1 MNFFLYISF
10 YLFLLFSIVGH
21 GYLFQKIFFRGQK
34 INLGYLGFFGIFILL
49 IISYFF
55 NIFFPLSSKLNLFIL
70 FIGFIFFIQFLYQN
84 YLKEKTDLFLFLV
97 IFGLLIVFIL
107 TAKNHD
113 DFPYYHFEYIHFI
126 TKFPSTFGI
135 GIFNHGFR
143 THSSIF
149 YLSSLFYLPRA
160 EYNLIHIAPVFFLG
174 FANFIF
180 IKKIYTNLK
189 NKEGIYII
197 LLSLLSLVLANVFF
211 YRMAEHGT
219 DRSAQIVVLIVVIE
233 ILQFINR
240 SNFDKI
246 LLSKIFVLITIAIS
260 LKAFYVMYLLLIIP
274 VVYYQN
280 DKLQFFLQI
289 IKNKIFYICLV
300 LFLLFIS
307 VNFLNTGCIIYPVQ
321 ITCNENLL
329 WAIPLEQ
336 VIAMNNWYELWSKG
350 GATPNFRVENRDL
363 YIQNFNWVFNWL
375 NVYFFNKVSD
385 FLLGLFFSIFVFF
398 IFLVSWKKIKTK
410 LIKKKYLALY
420 FTLLLLFFEWFY
432 NHPALRYGGYHLIAL
447 LIFLP
452 VAFAIEKK
460 IIINKKLFQKIN
472 FLILIIALIF
482 LSRNI
487 LRINK
492 EIKVYNYNFYNNASY
507 NKSFQNYSI
516 YKNILDIKK
525 CNLDIKKCPEQTVLT
540 FKKYNK
546 DGFYIK
552 K

>member
-10 YLFLLFSIVGH
+10 YFFLLFSIIGH
-21 GYLFQKIFFRGQK
+21 GNLFQQIFFRGQK

-49 IISYFF
+49 IISYIF
-55 NIFFPLSSKLNLFIL
+55 NVFVPLSSKLNFVIL
-70 FIGFIFFIQFLYQN
+70 FTGFIFFIKFLHQN
-84 YLKEKTDLFLFLV
+84 YLKNKIDLFLLLI

-113 DFPYYHFEYIHFI
+113 DFSYYHFEYIHFI

-149 YLSSLFYLPRA
+149 YLSSLFYLPKV

-189 NKEGIYII
+189 NKEGIYIV

-219 DRSAQIVVLIVVIE
+219 DRSAQIVILIVVIE

-240 SNFDKI
+240 SNFDRI
-246 LLSKIFVLITIAIS
+246 LLSKIIVLITITIS
-260 LKAFYVMYLLLIIP
+260 LKAFYVMYLLLILP

-280 DKLQFFLQI
+280 DKFQLFLEI
-289 IKNKIFYICLV
+289 FKNKIFYICLV

-307 VNFLNTGCIIYPVQ
+307 VNFLNTGCVIYPVQ

-336 VIAMNNWYELWSKG
+336 VVSMNDWYELWSKG
-350 GATPNFRVENRDL
+350 GATPNFRVENPDL
-363 YIQNFNWVFNWL
+363 YIQNFNWVSNWL

-385 FLLGLFFSIFVFF
+385 FLLGLIFSISIFY
-398 IFLVSWKKIKTK
+398 IFLVNWKKIKTK
-410 LIKKKYLALY
+410 LIKRKYLALY
-420 FTLLLLFFEWFY
+420 LTLLFLFFEWFY

-460 IIINKKLFQKIN
+460 IIINKKLIKKIN
-472 FLILIIALIF
+472 FLIIIIALIF

-492 EIKVYNYNFYNNASY
+492 EIEVYNYDFYNNASY

-525 CNLDIKKCPEQTVLT
+525 CNLDIKKCPKQTVLT
-540 FKKYNK
+540 FEKYNK

>member
-10 YLFLLFSIVGH
+10 YFFLLFSIIGH
-21 GYLFQKIFFRGQK
+21 GNLFQQIFFRGQK

-49 IISYFF
+49 IISYIF
-55 NIFFPLSSKLNLFIL
+55 NVFVPLSSKLNFVIL
-70 FIGFIFFIQFLYQN
+70 FTGFIFFIKFLHQN
-84 YLKEKTDLFLFLV
+84 YLKNKIDLFLLLI

-113 DFPYYHFEYIHFI
+113 DFSYYHFEYIHFI

-149 YLSSLFYLPRA
+149 YLSSLFYLPKV

-219 DRSAQIVVLIVVIE
+219 DRSAQIVILIVVIE

-240 SNFDKI
+240 SNFDRI
-246 LLSKIFVLITIAIS
+246 LLSKIIVLITITIS
-260 LKAFYVMYLLLIIP
+260 LKAFYVMYLLLILP

-280 DKLQFFLQI
+280 DKFQLFLEI
-289 IKNKIFYICLV
+289 FKNKIFYICLV

-307 VNFLNTGCIIYPVQ
+307 VNFLNTGCVIYPVQ

-336 VIAMNNWYELWSKG
+336 VVSMNDWYELWSKG
-350 GATPNFRVENRDL
+350 GATPNFRVENPDL
-363 YIQNFNWVFNWL
+363 YIQNFNWVSNWL
-375 NVYFFNKVSD
+375 NLYFFNKVSD
-385 FLLGLFFSIFVFF
+385 FLLGLIFSIFIFY
-398 IFLVSWKKIKTK
+398 IFLVNWKKIKTK
-410 LIKKKYLALY
+410 LIKRKYLALY
-420 FTLLLLFFEWFY
+420 LTLLFLFFEWFY
-432 NHPALRYGGYHLIAL
+432 NYPALRYGGYHLIAL

-460 IIINKKLFQKIN
+460 IIINKKLIKKIN
-472 FLILIIALIF
+472 FLIIIIALIF

-492 EIKVYNYNFYNNASY
+492 EIEVYNYDFYNNASY

-525 CNLDIKKCPEQTVLT
+525 CNLDIKKCPKQTVLT
-540 FKKYNK
+540 FEKYNK

>member
-10 YLFLLFSIVGH
+10 YFFLLFSIIGH
-21 GYLFQKIFFRGQK
+21 GNLFQQIFFRGQK

-49 IISYFF
+49 IISYIF
-55 NIFFPLSSKLNLFIL
+55 NVFVPLSSKLNFVIL
-70 FIGFIFFIQFLYQN
+70 FTGFIFFIKFLHQN
-84 YLKEKTDLFLFLV
+84 YLKNKIDLFLLLI

-113 DFPYYHFEYIHFI
+113 DFSYYHFEYIHFI

-149 YLSSLFYLPRA
+149 YLSSLFYLPKV

-219 DRSAQIVVLIVVIE
+219 DRSAQIVILIVVIE

-240 SNFDKI
+240 SNFDRI
-246 LLSKIFVLITIAIS
+246 LLSKIIVLITITIS
-260 LKAFYVMYLLLIIP
+260 LKAFYVMYLLLILP

-280 DKLQFFLQI
+280 DKFQLFLEI
-289 IKNKIFYICLV
+289 FKNKIFYICLV

-307 VNFLNTGCIIYPVQ
+307 VNFLNTGCVIYPVQ

-336 VIAMNNWYELWSKG
+336 VVSMNDWYELWSKG
-350 GATPNFRVENRDL
+350 GATPNFRVENPDL
-363 YIQNFNWVFNWL
+363 YIQNFNWVSNWL

-385 FLLGLFFSIFVFF
+385 FLLGLIFSIFIFY
-398 IFLVSWKKIKTK
+398 IFLVNWKKIKTK
-410 LIKKKYLALY
+410 LIKRKYLALY
-420 FTLLLLFFEWFY
+420 LTLLFLFFEWFY

-460 IIINKKLFQKIN
+460 IIINKKLIKKIN
-472 FLILIIALIF
+472 FLIIIIALIF

-492 EIKVYNYNFYNNASY
+492 EIEVYNYDFYNNASY

-525 CNLDIKKCPEQTVLT
+525 CNLDIKKCPKQTVLT
-540 FKKYNK
+540 FEKYNK